1 MRLSRNY
8 KCTFL
13 CFNRPEVECHI
24 VEGGQNVYAGK
35 VVNPFFWCNMGVNVH
50 DRTGNIKYLV
60 EASCCQTGVL
70 CQGFPCEACQTVYF
84 DVKSPTGEV
93 LSTLVKV
100 ITTIPQKRLFL
111 LRIMKKVDLFC

>member
-1 MRLSRNY
+1 MDSYNSGPFMRLSRNY

-70 CQGFPCEACQTVYF
+70 CQGFPCEAC
-84 DVKSPTGEV
+84 
-93 LSTLVKV
+93 
-100 ITTIPQKRLFL
+100 
-111 LRIMKKVDLFC
+111 